1 MKRKTRKI
9 TIFISGIVL
18 VLGVWGFLM
27 YGLIDFNDPE
37 NLNSLRIDDT
47 GDDSRIDHT
56 FIEGNATF
64 RDVGRAVGYVLWDAK
79 GVDIIIVG
87 IILLIASESAA
98 TLVKGIEDQCSEF
111 RQEMCETDK
120 FVILERKDAEEI
132 FQDEEDA

>member
-9 TIFISGIVL
+9 AIFISGIVL